1 MSKFSVAMKRF
12 GGFMKRNAFYF
23 LIVLCIASV
32 ATVIALAVTYNS
44 ASDID
49 ASIQNQPDTPVINP
63 DDPIDKPDPVNPD
76 PVTPDPPIKKL
87 TFLSPCNDGEVTAN
101 YSDTQLV
108 WNQSLKQYET
118 HLGIDFKSQD
128 LNVFASAD
136 GTVKEIGHNNLDGNY
151 IILAHEDGYVTKYMS
166 LETASDLK
174 VGAKVTQG
182 QLLGKM
188 STTQG
193 CESLDGAHLHFEVWK
208 DNAQINPLEVLVL
221 GDK

>member
-1 MSKFSVAMKRF
+1 MSKFSVAMKKF

-23 LIVLCIASV
+23 LILLCIASV

-44 ASDID
+44 AQNIDSSISD
-49 ASIQNQPDTPVINP
+49 QPDVPTIKPDDPNTDNP
-63 DDPIDKPDPVNPD
+63 DDPVDPKPPV
-76 PVTPDPPIKKL
+76 KKL

-118 HLGIDFKSQD
+118 HMALDFTSAD
-128 LNVFASAD
+128 LNVFASAE
-136 GTVKEIGHNNLDGNY
+136 GTVKEIGHNDLDGNY
-151 IILAHEDGYVTKYMS
+151 IVLAHEDGYITKYMS
-166 LETASDLK
+166 LETASTLK
-174 VGAKVTQG
+174 VGAKVEQG

-193 CESLDGAHLHFEVWK
+193 SESMDGAHLHFEVWK

>member
-1 MSKFSVAMKRF
+1 MSKFSIAMKKF

-44 ASDID
+44 AQNID
-49 ASIQNQPDTPVINP
+49 SSIIDQPDVPTINP
-63 DDPIDKPDPVNPD
+63 NDPIDPPDEPIDPKPPV
-76 PVTPDPPIKKL
+76 KKL
-87 TFLSPCNDGEVTAN
+87 TFLAPCNDGEVTSN

-108 WNQSLKQYET
+108 WNQSLKQYQT
-118 HLGIDFKSQD
+118 HMALDFKSAD

-136 GTVKEIGHNNLDGNY
+136 GTVKEIGHNDLDGNY
-151 IILAHEDGYVTKYMS
+151 IVLAHDDGYVTKYMS

-174 VGAKVTQG
+174 VGTKIEQG

-193 CESLDGAHLHFEVWK
+193 SESMDGAHLHFEIWK

>member
-49 ASIQNQPDTPVINP
+49 ASIQDQPDVPTINP
-63 DDPIDKPDPVNPD
+63 DDPIDKPDPVTPD
-76 PVTPDPPIKKL
+76 PNPPIKKL
-87 TFLSPCNDGEVTAN
+87 TFLAPCNDGEVTAN

-118 HLGIDFKSQD
+118 HLGVDFKSQD
-128 LNVFASAD
+128 LSVFASAD
-136 GTVKEIGHNNLDGNY
+136 GTVKEIGHNDLDGNY
-151 IILAHEDGYVTKYMS
+151 IILAHDDGYVTKYMS

-174 VGAKVTQG
+174 VGAKVEQG

-208 DNAQINPLEVLVL
+208 NDEQINPLEVLVL